1 MKPRQGTESFGS
13 VTEKPGKTRKV
24 LKYIKMG
31 HDPENVWRIKT
42 KTRKKP
48 GSQNPEKTRKQK
60 PGKNPEAKTQ
70 KKPGSQNLEKT
81 RKPNPKS
88 W

>member
-1 MKPRQGTESFGS
+1 MLKPRQGTESFGS

-48 GSQNPEKTRKQK
+48 GNQNPEKTRK
-60 PGKNPEAKTQ
+60 PTNP
-70 KKPGSQNLEKT
+70 EKT
-81 RKPNPKS
+81 RKATPGNS
-88 W
+88 L